1 MLKNY
6 KPRWTP
12 KVNYM
17 MEVLEKNENEASK
30 EVVRK
35 QFRSMAKTLDDHE
48 KNQMSKYGFGTTT
61 ENKK

>member
-1 MLKNY
+1 M
-6 KPRWTP
+6 
-12 KVNYM
+12 NYM